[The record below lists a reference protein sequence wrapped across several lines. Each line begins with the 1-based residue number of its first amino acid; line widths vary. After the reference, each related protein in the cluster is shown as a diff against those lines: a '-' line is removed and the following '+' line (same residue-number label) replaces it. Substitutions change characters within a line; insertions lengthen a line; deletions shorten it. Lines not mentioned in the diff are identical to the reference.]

1 MRRIPAVRAGDA
13 AVTAGAD
20 PEPMS
25 PRRTGEI
32 TVLLVAMTL
41 PSLVTWTY
49 FVLLASHAEWSQQ
62 LAYSAGKTLQF
73 GLPLFWIGFV
83 CRQRLA
89 WPEPSLRGQTLGL
102 AFGLVIG
109 ALMWLLYH
117 QLLAPLGVLDTAAE
131 NIRTKVSQVGITTRG
146 QFVALAVFY
155 SVLHALLEEY
165 YWRWFVFGRLRRLLP
180 SASAIGLS
188 SVAFMAHH
196 VLVLGTFFGATS
208 AWTWLF
214 SLAVAVGGAF
224 WAWLYERSGSL
235 YAPWFS
241 HLILD
246 AAIFWIGYD
255 LVGGLFAAG

>member
-1 MRRIPAVRAGDA
+1 
-13 AVTAGAD
+13 
-20 PEPMS
+20 MS
-25 PRRTGEI
+25 PRQTGEI
-32 TVLLVAMTL
+32 TVLLVATTL

-49 FVLLASHAEWSQQ
+49 FVLLANHSEGWQQ
-62 LAYSAGKTLQF
+62 FAYSVGKALQF
-73 GLPLFWIGFV
+73 TLPIFWVVLV

-89 WPEPSLRGQTLGL
+89 WPAPTLRGQAPGL

-117 QLLAPLGVLDTAAE
+117 QWLAPLGVLDAAAE
-131 NIRTKVSQVGITTRG
+131 NIRTKVSQAGITTRG
-146 QFVALAVFY
+146 QYLALAVFY

-180 SASAIGLS
+180 LAAAIGLS

-208 AWTWLF
+208 VWTWLF